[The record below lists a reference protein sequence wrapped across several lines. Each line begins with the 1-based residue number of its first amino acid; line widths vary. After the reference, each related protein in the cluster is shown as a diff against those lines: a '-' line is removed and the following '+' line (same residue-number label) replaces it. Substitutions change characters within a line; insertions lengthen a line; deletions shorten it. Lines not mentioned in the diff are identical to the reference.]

1 MEIDTD
7 IVLHSSGVK
16 RSRQEGQ
23 DERQTYERKR
33 RGHSENISSFLHRT
47 LTRERFSLSTV
58 MVTNPPNITE
68 FLEFT
73 VDLEKERILVL
84 TNEIKRAIK
93 SKQLEEIQK
102 HTENLAE
109 MVSTDPRLIHEVNHD
124 VLNHFVQ
131 FLEHTENPRIQ
142 SQAIIILQTFISY
155 TINNQWIVESIKDSV
170 LVNLICSQDQKVK
183 SQAMWLLRTMAV
195 LVPKSQFSET
205 LEVVVE
211 PLCLLIDGSTI
222 NVIYDISQTLAVVC
236 EVYPMLPP
244 AKFEMVYDSLLK
256 LFDSKSSEIPPH
268 VCLGLLYLCDGRQEM
283 VISKKDFAPLI
294 DRLIEITKFYN
305 DWDLCDNAIA
315 ALTTLGTI
323 VRWGSDDDIEVII
336 SKKDALPILGHAL
349 HLEERDFVENA
360 CWIISNI
367 TAGKKNHIKAVIDSG
382 LIERLCGVV
391 ENYKLLDIKKEAAWA
406 ISNAIYGVGPDRIE
420 DLRSKC
426 VEPFWSILKVFR
438 ADQEIVS
445 FLLEGLIILGGLKVS
460 YNDQPIDAAE
470 LKKLLVRLRGAQFQ
484 LADVTKGLGSWKKPR
499 YDENIKRSYDDSD
512 IILHVTGTFKEEMQ
526 QPDLQICLVYERLE
540 KETKYALRHSDM
552 LANEMEVDQ
561 PKSFWCI

>member
-1 MEIDTD
+1 MCT
-7 IVLHSSGVK
+7 
-16 RSRQEGQ
+16 
-23 DERQTYERKR
+23 T
-33 RGHSENISSFLHRT
+33 
-47 LTRERFSLSTV
+47 
-58 MVTNPPNITE
+58 
-68 FLEFT
+68 
-73 VDLEKERILVL
+73 
-84 TNEIKRAIK
+84 A
-93 SKQLEEIQK
+93 
-102 HTENLAE
+102 
-109 MVSTDPRLIHEVNHD
+109 
-124 VLNHFVQ
+124 
-131 FLEHTENPRIQ
+131 
-142 SQAIIILQTFISY
+142 
-155 TINNQWIVESIKDSV
+155 
-170 LVNLICSQDQKVK
+170 
-183 SQAMWLLRTMAV
+183 
-195 LVPKSQFSET
+195 
-205 LEVVVE
+205 
-211 PLCLLIDGSTI
+211 
-222 NVIYDISQTLAVVC
+222 
-236 EVYPMLPP
+236 
-244 AKFEMVYDSLLK
+244 
-256 LFDSKSSEIPPH
+256 
-268 VCLGLLYLCDGRQEM
+268 LY
-283 VISKKDFAPLI
+283 
-294 DRLIEITKFYN
+294 
-305 DWDLCDNAIA
+305 
-315 ALTTLGTI
+315 
-323 VRWGSDDDIEVII
+323 VII
-336 SKKDALPILGHAL
+336 SKKDALQILGHAL

-367 TAGKKNHIKAVIDSG
+367 TAGKENHIKAVIDSG

-484 LADVTKGLGSWKKPR
+484 LADVAKGLGSWKKPR